1 VPKGRHHSDGSI
13 PKEKT
18 NRSKSINSQEQTS
31 SPPPAASAKS
41 PSMSPRV
48 SRVSPDEKY
57 HADLIANYFQEYEQ
71 YLQTLGFTILNIAS
85 ARRTARASIPEN
97 TDRLNKR
104 RVRHQ
109 TATRAKAKVVYL
121 QKSLRGGLLIFEI
134 GISEPFFYTKLHALE
149 AQRLHPTSNHST
161 SRTFTTTFLEDCDNI
176 KILIHLHSFTYDYHL
191 RTISGYISQK
201 TSQLRKGFH
210 VVSFLED
217 FMKYYSKGPNFARNF
232 VQTGSLHIIS
242 QGVSPLVLYNYLL
255 SHEKQYGMHVIRME
269 PVYMDPN
276 TEFDNEFILVQVST
290 HRVPYRDH
298 QDAKRVDE
306 FDVSLIISYDACPAE
321 LDNQKNVLS
330 LKYFVLMTS
339 KRDLLPML
347 EVEKKQGNFR
357 AVVSSMVSKNL
368 PESSSNPPLGLNIPR
383 APTPPL
389 IQALLPPE
397 NEEMELSGAERSLDD
412 DTEDTGGSIIKA
424 QLLSK
429 LSGIRRESVNYVGYY
444 SAHEETMKTVIQSQS
459 KMAEERITLV
469 VRDAMVDCRRDQ
481 LWQRL
486 VTNNPSS
493 LSFKEFVH
501 LTTLVHSETLDE
513 LDPRLGPL
521 LNKNTV
527 WYYNLSKLV
536 STKYVANCRQFAS
549 ADGQIQ
555 HTAIL
560 TPGSLGSFALV
571 SVDFST
577 KEGSLAIV
585 YREPQHTTQCSSV
598 IINSKQVKDFV
609 ELCCFHLWTQLL

>member
-1 VPKGRHHSDGSI
+1 
-13 PKEKT
+13 
-18 NRSKSINSQEQTS
+18 
-31 SPPPAASAKS
+31 
-41 PSMSPRV
+41 
-48 SRVSPDEKY
+48 
-57 HADLIANYFQEYEQ
+57 
-71 YLQTLGFTILNIAS
+71 
-85 ARRTARASIPEN
+85 
-97 TDRLNKR
+97 
-104 RVRHQ
+104 
-109 TATRAKAKVVYL
+109 
-121 QKSLRGGLLIFEI
+121 
-134 GISEPFFYTKLHALE
+134 
-149 AQRLHPTSNHST
+149 
-161 SRTFTTTFLEDCDNI
+161 
-176 KILIHLHSFTYDYHL
+176 
-191 RTISGYISQK
+191 
-201 TSQLRKGFH
+201 
-210 VVSFLED
+210 
-217 FMKYYSKGPNFARNF
+217 
-232 VQTGSLHIIS
+232 
-242 QGVSPLVLYNYLL
+242 
-255 SHEKQYGMHVIRME
+255 
-269 PVYMDPN
+269 
-276 TEFDNEFILVQVST
+276 
-290 HRVPYRDH
+290 
-298 QDAKRVDE
+298 
-306 FDVSLIISYDACPAE
+306 
-321 LDNQKNVLS
+321 
-330 LKYFVLMTS
+330 
-339 KRDLLPML
+339 
-347 EVEKKQGNFR
+347 
-357 AVVSSMVSKNL
+357 VSSMVSKNL
-368 PESSSNPPLGLNIPR
+368 SESSSHPPLGLNIPR

-424 QLLSK
+424 QLLRKSWNVPFSRGPFRDRTDNCK

-536 STKYVANCRQFAS
+536 STKYAANCRQFAS